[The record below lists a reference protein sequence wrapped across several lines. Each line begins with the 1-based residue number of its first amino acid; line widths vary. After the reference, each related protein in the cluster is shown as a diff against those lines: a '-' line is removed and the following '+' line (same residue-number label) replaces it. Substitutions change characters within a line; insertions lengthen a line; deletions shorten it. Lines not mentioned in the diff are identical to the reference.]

1 VGPLSHCTWYRASN
15 QVQYR
20 TSIELCTEL
29 GKKTSLGAQFSTEPK
44 CCTVRSLGAVGWT
57 SSGLAEGAEGLRLG
71 LLLLLLLAQVT
82 APAGARLE
90 VEEGEGGGDAGQGQ
104 GQLPRLRPRALHL
117 PLGEDGDGRRLL
129 GQQVPEAD
137 ALPGLQRP
145 QGAAAVRPGT
155 REYQY

>member
-1 VGPLSHCTWYRASN
+1 MPSYYYRVVGPLSHCTWYRASN

-82 APAGARLE
+82 APGGCEGTGEYRVIWEYRRMCAR
-90 VEEGEGGGDAGQGQ
+90 VKQGI
-104 GQLPRLRPRALHL
+104 LYIISFLK
-117 PLGEDGDGRRLL
+117 
-129 GQQVPEAD
+129 VI
-137 ALPGLQRP
+137 
-145 QGAAAVRPGT
+145 
-155 REYQY
+155 Y